1 MFKSV
6 SNKVA
11 FPQMEE
17 AILKFWE
24 KNATF
29 EKSLKRNEG
38 KERYKFYDG
47 PPFATGLP
55 HYGHLLAGTI
65 KDIVPRYQT
74 MRGKYVER
82 RFGWDTHGLP
92 IEALAQ
98 DDLGVAGAPE
108 IKALGIDKF
117 NEHCRSKVLKYVNEW
132 RKTVTRMGRWVDFD
146 HDYKTMN
153 PEFMETIW
161 WVFKQLWNQG
171 RVYRSHRIMP
181 YSWKLSTPLSNFEAG
196 SNYKDVQDPTVTVR
210 VKVVGAPVNS
220 PLASLVSRDS
230 HDDKGQGGQEGRE
243 GHETG
248 KPTVYLLIWTTTPWT
263 LPENLM
269 ICAGASIDY
278 VAVRDVTDDKRPIY
292 VMAKARLP
300 HIFKKEEQYEL
311 VAEFKGT
318 ELKGT
323 EYEPIFPYFAD
334 KKAEGAFRV
343 LNDDYVTTDDGV
355 GLVHIAPAYGED
367 DFRVCQEAGMKA
379 IVDPLDQACAFTDQV
394 PEYKG
399 RFCKDCDKDIIK
411 RLKAEGKLVHQ
422 ATIVHSYPFCDRT
435 DTPLIYRAIDAWYV
449 KVEDLHERLAKNN
462 AKVHWTPA
470 YVGEKRFGNWLEEA
484 RDWNISRNRFW
495 GSCIPVW
502 INDDDPGDMICVGS
516 IKELEELSGE
526 TVTDLHKHFVD
537 KIVIKKDGKTYHRTP
552 EVLDCW
558 FESGSMPYAQNH
570 YMGEGYVTTDGGS
583 GAPAPRPN
591 DVVDSFFP
599 ADFIA
604 EGLDQTRG
612 WFYTLMVLGT
622 CLFDQSPY
630 KNVIVNGLVL
640 AEDGKKMSKR
650 LKNYPDPTKMLDT
663 YGADAIRLYMIY
675 SPVVKAESLK
685 FSEKGVQQLMR
696 DLLIPWWN
704 AYSFFVTYA
713 NVDGFHDAKVVY
725 PESENVL
732 DKWIVSSMETLIR
745 DVTAAMDDYDLQKS
759 VRPFVKFVEDLTN
772 WYIRRSRRRFWK
784 STNDGDKLCAYRTLR
799 YVLVQLA
806 KVAAPFTPFIAE
818 EIYTNLKGAGDP
830 ESVHLC
836 DFPTANDAARQ
847 PALEEAMAEVQA
859 VVELG
864 RRLRADNDLKVR
876 QPLSQIRVA
885 GASSVSRMASG
896 SSIDELNSLIVDEL
910 NVKSVVSIA
919 DETELCDVS
928 FKANFKTLGKKC
940 GPKMKAVAA
949 AIARLSVS
957 SAPTPE
963 NAVQIEG
970 VEIAAEDVLV
980 TRAPKA
986 GLVVASEGAIV
997 VGLETA
1003 LTPELIAE
1011 GLAREFVSHVQAMR
1025 KEADFEVT
1033 QRIALAVA
1041 CDAELRAALEGHLDY
1056 VKNETLATAV
1066 TLADGAGDIDLNG
1079 HKTSISV
1086 EKACN

>member
-6 SNKVA
+6 SNKIA
-11 FPQMEE
+11 FPKMEE
-17 AILKFWE
+17 EILSYWE
-24 KNATF
+24 KDGTF
-29 EKSLKRNEG
+29 KKSLAKNEG
-38 KERYKFYDG
+38 KSQYRFYDG

-55 HYGHLLAGTI
+55 HYGHLLAGII

-98 DDLGVAGAPE
+98 EALGVAGAPE
-108 IKALGIDKF
+108 IKALGVDKF
-117 NEHCRSKVLKYVNEW
+117 NEQCRSMVLKYVNEW
-132 RKTVTRMGRWVDFD
+132 EKTVTRMGRWVDFKN
-146 HDYKTMN
+146 DYKTMN

-171 RVYRSHRIMP
+171 RVYKSHRIMP

-196 SNYKDVQDPTVTVR
+196 NNYKDVQDPTVTVR
-210 VKVVGAPVNS
+210 TRA
-220 PLASLVSRDS
+220 LAATSETMKSLLSAE
-230 HDDKGQGGQEGRE
+230 K
-243 GHETG
+243 
-248 KPTVYLLIWTTTPWT
+248 TVYLLVWTTTPWT

-278 VAVRDVTDDKRPIY
+278 VAVRDLTDDAKSVYI
-292 VMAKARLP
+292 MAKARLE
-300 HIFKKEEQYEL
+300 HIFKKEADREI
-311 VAEFKGT
+311 VAEFKGS

-343 LNDDYVTTDDGV
+343 TNDDYVTTDDGV

-367 DFRVCQEAGMKA
+367 DFRVCKEAGMTA
-379 IVDPLDQACAFTDQV
+379 FVDPLDDACAFTDAI
-394 PEYKG
+394 PELKG
-399 RFCKDCDKDIIK
+399 RFCKDCDKDLIK
-411 RLKAEGKLVHQ
+411 WLKAEGKLVHQ

-449 KVEDLHERLAKNN
+449 RVEDLHERLAKNN
-462 AKVHWTPA
+462 APVHWTPD

-502 INDDDPGDMICVGS
+502 INDDDPEDMICVGS

-526 TVTDLHKHFVD
+526 KVTDLHKHFVD
-537 KIVIKKDGKTYHRTP
+537 KIVIRKDGKTYHRTP

-558 FESGSMPYAQNH
+558 FESGSMPYAQQH
-570 YMGEGYVTTDGGS
+570 YMGEEGKID
-583 GAPAPRPN
+583 
-591 DVVDSFFP
+591 DFFP

-622 CLFDQSPY
+622 CLFDKSPY
-630 KNVIVNGLVL
+630 KNVIVNGLIL

-650 LKNYPDPTKMLDT
+650 LKNYPDPNLMLNT

-685 FSEKGVQQLMR
+685 FSENGVKQLMR

-713 NVDGFHDAKVVY
+713 NVDGFHDDEVAF

-732 DKWIVSSMETLIR
+732 DRWIVSSMETLIAE
-745 DVTAAMDDYDLQKS
+745 VTDAMDNYDLQKS

-784 STNDGDKLCAYRTLR
+784 STNDGDKLSAYRTLR
-799 YVLVQLA
+799 YVLVQLS

-818 EIYTNLKGAGDP
+818 EIYRNLKGKSDP
-830 ESVHLC
+830 DSVHLC
-836 DFPTANDAARQ
+836 DFPTANAAARDLD
-847 PALEEAMAEVQA
+847 LERRMADVQA
-859 VVELG
+859 AVELG

-876 QPLSQIRVA
+876 QPLSALKLAGGDVA
-885 GASSVSRMASG
+885 GL
-896 SSIDELNSLIVDEL
+896 ESLIEDEL
-910 NVKSVVSIA
+910 NVKKVEFVS
-919 DETELCDVS
+919 DETELCNVS
-928 FKANFKTLGKKC
+928 YKANFKTLGKKC

-949 AIARLSVS
+949 AIADMRDEGRGMREEGW
-957 SAPTPE
+957 TKE
-963 NAVQIEG
+963 IEG
-970 VEIAAEDVLV
+970 VAITADDVLV
-980 TRAPKA
+980 TRSPKE
-986 GLVVASEGAIV
+986 GLVVASEGAVV

-1003 LTPELIAE
+1003 LTPELVAE
-1011 GLAREFVSHVQAMR
+1011 GLAREFVSHVQSMR

-1033 QRIALAVA
+1033 QRIALTVETDDEMRSALETHAQYVKGETLALSLEFAA
-1041 CDAELRAALEGHLDY
+1041 CDAAEVSLNSHA
-1056 VKNETLATAV
+1056 VKIK
-1066 TLADGAGDIDLNG
+1066 ID
-1079 HKTSISV
+1079 KM
-1086 EKACN
+1086 

>member
-1 MFKSV
+1 MFKPV

-11 FPQMEE
+11 FPKMEE
-17 AILKFWE
+17 EVLAFWQ
-24 KNATF
+24 KDATF
-29 EKSLKRNEG
+29 EKSLKKNEG
-38 KERYKFYDG
+38 KDRYKFYDG

-98 DDLGVAGAPE
+98 DALGIAGAPE
-108 IKALGIDKF
+108 IKKLGVDKF
-117 NEHCRSKVLKYVNEW
+117 NEQCRSMVLKYVEQW

-153 PEFMETIW
+153 PDFMETIW

-171 RVYRSHRIMP
+171 RVYKSHRIMP

-210 VKVVGAPVNS
+210 VKALS
-220 PLASLVSRDS
+220 
-230 HDDKGQGGQEGRE
+230 
-243 GHETG
+243 TG
-248 KPTVYLLIWTTTPWT
+248 SFTFPAESQVYLLIWTTTPWT

-269 ICAGASIDY
+269 ICAGADIDY
-278 VAVRDVTDDKRPIY
+278 VAVKDVTDAAKPIY

-300 HIFKKEEQYEL
+300 VYFKKPEQYEV
-311 VAEFKGT
+311 VAEMKGAA
-318 ELKGT
+318 LKGW
-323 EYEPIFPYFAD
+323 EYEPIFPYYAA
-334 KKAEGAFRV
+334 KKAEGAFHV
-343 LNDDYVTTDDGV
+343 LNDNYVTTDDGT

-367 DFRVCQEAGMKA
+367 DFRVCKEAGMNA
-379 IVDPLDQACAFTDQV
+379 IVDPLDASAAFGPEV
-394 PEYKG
+394 PEYQG

-411 RLKAEGKLVHQ
+411 RLKTEGKLVHQ
-422 ATIVHSYPFCDRT
+422 STIVHSYPYCDRT

-449 KVEDLHERLAKNN
+449 KVEDLHDQLAANN
-462 AKVHWTPA
+462 ATVHWTPE
-470 YVGEKRFGNWLEEA
+470 YVGDKRFGNWLKEA

-502 INDDDPGDMICVGS
+502 INDADPSDMICVGS
-516 IKELEELSGE
+516 IAELEALSGE
-526 TVTDLHKHFVD
+526 KVTDLHKHFVD

-558 FESGSMPYAQNH
+558 FESGSMPYAQQH
-570 YMGEGYVTTDGGS
+570 YMGGADGKPD
-583 GAPAPRPN
+583 AEAFKN
-591 DVVDSFFP
+591 FFP

-612 WFYTLMVLGT
+612 WFYTLMLLGT
-622 CLFDQSPY
+622 MLFGKSPY
-630 KNVIVNGLVL
+630 KNVVVNGLVL

-650 LKNYPDPTKMLDT
+650 LKNYPDPNLMLDT

-675 SPVVKAESLK
+675 SPVVRAENLK
-685 FSEKGVQQLMR
+685 FSENGVKQIMR

-713 NVDGFHDAKVVY
+713 NVDGFADKEVVY

-732 DKWIVSSMETLIR
+732 DRWIVSSMETLIT
-745 DVTAAMDDYDLQKS
+745 DVTEAMDAYDLQKA
-759 VRPFVKFVEDLTN
+759 VRPFVKFIEDLTN

-784 STNDGDKLCAYRTLR
+784 STNDTDKLSAYRTLR
-799 YVLVQLA
+799 YVLVQLS

-818 EIYTNLKGAGDP
+818 EIYRNLRGENDP

-836 DFPTANDAARQ
+836 DFPTANAAARDL
-847 PALEEAMAEVQA
+847 PLEKRMADVQT

-876 QPLSQIRVA
+876 QPLAALKLA
-885 GASSVSRMASG
+885 GGDVKGLEA
-896 SSIDELNSLIVDEL
+896 LIEDEL
-910 NVKSVVSIA
+910 NVKSVEFIA
-919 DETELCDVS
+919 DETALCEVTY
-928 FKANFKTLGKKC
+928 KANFKTLGKKC

-949 AIARLSVS
+949 GIAALKSFS
-957 SAPTPE
+957 GA
-963 NAVQIEG
+963 AVIEG
-970 VEIAAEDVLV
+970 VELTAEDVIV
-980 TRAPKA
+980 TRKPKD
-986 GLVVASEGAIV
+986 GLVVASMGAVV

-1003 LTPELIAE
+1003 LTPELISE

-1025 KEADFEVT
+1025 KTANFEVT
-1033 QRIALAVA
+1033 QRIALAVETDEA
-1041 CDAELRAALEGHLDY
+1041 LTAALTTFTDY
-1056 VKNETLATAV
+1056 VKTETLAVELEFRPV
-1066 TLADGAGDIDLNG
+1066 TVEALELNG
-1079 HKTSISV
+1079 HPAKIEVHPVATP
-1086 EKACN
+1086 A

>member
-1 MFKSV
+1 MFKPV

-17 AILKFWE
+17 NILKVWE
-24 KNATF
+24 ANSTF

-117 NEHCRSKVLKYVNEW
+117 NEHCRSKVLRYVSEW

-171 RVYRSHRIMP
+171 RVYKSHRIMP

-210 VKVVGAPVNS
+210 TPVVAFGADRISDLKSQISDV
-220 PLASLVSRDS
+220 
-230 HDDKGQGGQEGRE
+230 GGQISKLQALKDAG
-243 GHETG
+243 T
-248 KPTVYLLIWTTTPWT
+248 TIYLLIWTTTPWT

-269 ICAGASIDY
+269 MCAGAKIDY
-278 VAVRDVTDDKRPIY
+278 VAVRDVTDDKKPIY
-292 VMAKARLP
+292 IMAKARLP

-355 GLVHIAPAYGED
+355 GIVHIAPAYGED
-367 DFRVCQEAGMKA
+367 DFRVCKEAGMNA

-502 INDDDPGDMICVGS
+502 INDADPDDMICVGS

-526 TVTDLHKHFVD
+526 KVTDLHKHFVD
-537 KIVIKKDGKTYHRTP
+537 KIVIQKDGKTYHRTP

-558 FESGSMPYAQNH
+558 FESGSMPYAQAH
-570 YMGEGYVTTDGGS
+570 YMGQVEVEGGEKTIDKI
-583 GAPAPRPN
+583 
-591 DVVDSFFP
+591 FP

-713 NVDGFHDAKVVY
+713 NVDGFNDAEVVY
-725 PESENVL
+725 PESDNVL
-732 DKWIVSSMETLIR
+732 DKWIVSSMETLIN
-745 DVTAAMDDYDLQKS
+745 DVTAAMDEYDLQRS

-784 STNDGDKLCAYRTLR
+784 STNDGDKLNAYRTLR
-799 YVLVQLA
+799 YVLVQLS

-818 EIYTNLKGAGDP
+818 EIYTNLKGASDP

-836 DFPTANDAARQ
+836 DFPTANAAARDLD
-847 PALEEAMAEVQA
+847 LEKRMADVQA
-859 VVELG
+859 AVELG

-876 QPLSQIRVA
+876 QPLACLKLA
-885 GASSVSRMASG
+885 GGDVKG
-896 SSIDELNSLIVDEL
+896 LEELIEDEL
-910 NVKSVVSIA
+910 NVKKVEFIA
-919 DETELCDVS
+919 DETELCDVT

-949 AIARLSVS
+949 AIAGAKKV
-957 SAPTPE
+957 PFE
-963 NAVQIEG
+963 CEG
-970 VEIAAEDVLV
+970 FTITEEDVIV
-980 TRAPKA
+980 TRTPKDD
-986 GLVVASEGAIV
+986 LVVASQGAIV

-1011 GLAREFVSHVQAMR
+1011 GNAREFVSHVQSMR
-1025 KEADFEVT
+1025 KEADFEVV
-1033 QRIALAVA
+1033 QRIAVTVS
-1041 CDAELRAALEGHLDY
+1041 CDAEMKAALEAHLDY
-1056 VKNETLATAV
+1056 VRNEILAVSV
-1066 TLADGAGDIDLNG
+1066 TITEGEGEVSLNG
-1079 HKTSISV
+1079 HKTGIV
-1086 EKACN
+1086 IAKA

>member
-1 MFKSV
+1 MFKPV

-11 FPQMEE
+11 FPAMEE
-17 AILKFWE
+17 GILAFWKE
-24 KNATF
+24 DSTF
-29 EKSLKRNEG
+29 EKSLKKNEG

-98 DDLGVAGAPE
+98 DALGVAGAPE
-108 IKALGIDKF
+108 IKKLGIDKF
-117 NEHCRSKVLKYVNEW
+117 NEQCRSMVLKYVSEW

-146 HDYKTMN
+146 HDYKTMQ

-171 RVYRSHRIMP
+171 RVYKSHRIMP

-210 VKVVGAPVNS
+210 TPVVSFPEGS
-220 PLASLVSRDS
+220 RLASLVSGPQSER
-230 HDDKGQGGQEGRE
+230 
-243 GHETG
+243 
-248 KPTVYLLIWTTTPWT
+248 PVVYLLVWTTTPWT
-263 LPENLM
+263 LPENLAM
-269 ICAGASIDY
+269 CAGANIDY
-278 VAVRDVTDDKRPIY
+278 VAVRDVTDEAKPVYI
-292 VMAKARLP
+292 MAKLRLP
-300 HIFKKEEQYEL
+300 AIFKKPEQYEII
-311 VAEFKGT
+311 AEFKGT

-323 EYEPIFPYFAD
+323 SYEPIFPYFAD
-334 KKAEGAFRV
+334 KAAEGAFKV

-355 GLVHIAPAYGED
+355 GIVHIAPAYGED
-367 DFRVCQEAGMKA
+367 DFRVCKEAGMTA
-379 IVDPLDQACAFTDQV
+379 FVDPLDDACAFTDAI

-399 RFCKDCDKDIIK
+399 RFCKECDKDIIK
-411 RLKAEGKLVHQ
+411 QLKGMGKLVHQ
-422 ATIVHSYPFCDRT
+422 ATIVHSYPYCDRT

-462 AKVHWTPA
+462 AGVHWTPD

-502 INDDDPGDMICVGS
+502 INDADPDDMICVGS

-526 TVTDLHKHFVD
+526 KVTDLHKHFVD

-558 FESGSMPYAQNH
+558 FESGSMPYAQQH
-570 YMGEGYVTTDGGS
+570 YMGEGDFKDY
-583 GAPAPRPN
+583 
-591 DVVDSFFP
+591 FP

-650 LKNYPDPTKMLDT
+650 LKNYPDPNLMLDT

-685 FSEKGVQQLMR
+685 FSENGVKQLMR

-713 NVDGFHDAKVVY
+713 NVDGFNDAEVVY
-725 PESENVL
+725 PESANVL
-732 DKWIVSSMETLIR
+732 DKWIVSSMETLIN
-745 DVTAAMDDYDLQKS
+745 DVTAAMDEYDLQSS

-784 STNDGDKLCAYRTLR
+784 STNDGDKLSAYRTLR

-818 EIYTNLKGAGDP
+818 EIYRNLKGASDP
-830 ESVHLC
+830 ASVHLC
-836 DFPTANDAARQ
+836 DFPTANAAARDL
-847 PALEEAMAEVQA
+847 ALEKRMADVQA
-859 VVELG
+859 AVELG

-876 QPLSQIRVA
+876 QPLAVLKLA
-885 GASSVSRMASG
+885 GGDVKG
-896 SSIDELNSLIVDEL
+896 LEELIEDEL
-910 NVKSVVSIA
+910 NVKNVAFIA
-919 DETELCDVS
+919 DETELCEVT

-940 GPKMKAVAA
+940 GAKMKAVAA
-949 AIARLSVS
+949 GIAALKSFS
-957 SAPTPE
+957 GSTT
-963 NAVQIEG
+963 IEG
-970 VEIAAEDVLV
+970 IELTADDVLV
-980 TRAPKA
+980 TRKPKE
-986 GLVVASEGAIV
+986 GLVVASQGAIV

-1003 LTPELIAE
+1003 LTPELISE
-1011 GLAREFVSHVQAMR
+1011 GLAREFVSNVQSMR

-1033 QRIALAVA
+1033 QRIALTVEA
-1041 CDAELRAALEGHLDY
+1041 DDEMKAALTTHADY
-1056 VKNETLATAV
+1056 VKAETLAVELTFA
-1066 TLADGAGDIDLNG
+1066 AAAAEAIDLNG
-1079 HKTSISV
+1079 HATKIAV
-1086 EKACN
+1086 AKA

>member
-1 MFKSV
+1 MFKPV

-17 AILKFWE
+17 NILKVWE
-24 KNATF
+24 ANSTF

-117 NEHCRSKVLKYVNEW
+117 NEHCRSKVLRYVSEW

-171 RVYRSHRIMP
+171 RVYKSHRIMP

-210 VKVVGAPVNS
+210 TPVVAFGADRISDRKSQISDV
-220 PLASLVSRDS
+220 
-230 HDDKGQGGQEGRE
+230 GGQISKLQALKDAG
-243 GHETG
+243 T
-248 KPTVYLLIWTTTPWT
+248 TIYLLIWTTTPWT

-269 ICAGASIDY
+269 MCAGAKIDY
-278 VAVRDVTDDKRPIY
+278 VAVRDVTDDKKPIY
-292 VMAKARLP
+292 IMAKARLP

-355 GLVHIAPAYGED
+355 GIVHIAPAYGED
-367 DFRVCQEAGMKA
+367 DFRVCQEAGMHA

-462 AKVHWTPA
+462 AKVHWMPA

-502 INDDDPGDMICVGS
+502 INDADPDDMICVGS

-526 TVTDLHKHFVD
+526 KVTDLHKHFVD
-537 KIVIKKDGKTYHRTP
+537 KIVIQKDGKTYHRTP
-552 EVLDCW
+552 EVLDCG
-558 FESGSMPYAQNH
+558 FESGSMPYAQQH
-570 YMGEGYVTTDGGS
+570 YMGEGDFKDY
-583 GAPAPRPN
+583 
-591 DVVDSFFP
+591 FP

-713 NVDGFHDAKVVY
+713 NVDGFNDAEVVY
-725 PESENVL
+725 PESDNVL
-732 DKWIVSSMETLIR
+732 DKWIVSSMETLIN
-745 DVTAAMDDYDLQKS
+745 DVTAAMDEYDLQRS

-784 STNDGDKLCAYRTLR
+784 STNDGDKLNAYRTLR
-799 YVLVQLA
+799 YVLVQLS

-818 EIYTNLKGAGDP
+818 EIYTNLKGASDP

-836 DFPTANDAARQ
+836 DFPTANAAARDLD
-847 PALEEAMAEVQA
+847 LEKRMADVQA
-859 VVELG
+859 AVELG

-876 QPLSQIRVA
+876 QPLACLKLA
-885 GASSVSRMASG
+885 GGDVKG
-896 SSIDELNSLIVDEL
+896 LEELIEDEL
-910 NVKSVVSIA
+910 NVKKVEFIA
-919 DETELCDVS
+919 DETELCDVT

-949 AIARLSVS
+949 AIAGAKKV
-957 SAPTPE
+957 PFE
-963 NAVQIEG
+963 CEG
-970 VEIAAEDVLV
+970 FTITEEDVIV
-980 TRAPKA
+980 TRTPKDD
-986 GLVVASEGAIV
+986 LVVASQGAIV

-1011 GLAREFVSHVQAMR
+1011 GNVREFVSHVQSMR
-1025 KEADFEVT
+1025 KEADFEVV
-1033 QRIALAVA
+1033 QRIAVTVS
-1041 CDAELRAALEGHLDY
+1041 CDAEMKAALEAHLDY
-1056 VKNETLATAV
+1056 VRNEILAVSV
-1066 TLADGAGDIDLNG
+1066 TITEGEGDVGLNG
-1079 HKTSISV
+1079 HKTGIV
-1086 EKACN
+1086 IAKA

>member
-1 MFKSV
+1 MFKAV

-11 FPQMEE
+11 FPAMEE
-17 AILKFWE
+17 EILAFWE
-24 KNATF
+24 KDGTF
-29 EKSLKRNEG
+29 AKSLKKNEG
-38 KERYKFYDG
+38 AERYTFYDG

-98 DDLGVAGAPE
+98 EALGVAGAPE
-108 IKALGIDKF
+108 IKRLGVDKF
-117 NEHCRSKVLKYVNEW
+117 NEQCRSMVLKYVGEW
-132 RKTVTRMGRWVDFD
+132 RRTVTRMGRWVDFD
-146 HDYKTMN
+146 NDYKTMDFG
-153 PEFMETIW
+153 FMESVW
-161 WVFKQLWNQG
+161 WVFKQLWEQG
-171 RVYRSHRIMP
+171 RVYKSHRIMP

-210 VKVVGAPVNS
+210 VKAIDGAARLS
-220 PLASLVSRDS
+220 SLVS
-230 HDDKGQGGQEGRE
+230 GQEGRE
-243 GHETG
+243 TLDERLGE
-248 KPTVYLLIWTTTPWT
+248 VYLLIWTTTPWT
-263 LPENLM
+263 LPENLA
-269 ICAGASIDY
+269 ICAGADIDY
-278 VAVRDVTDDKRPIY
+278 VAVRDLTDDARPIY
-292 VMAKARLP
+292 VMAKARLAT
-300 HIFKKEEQYEL
+300 IFKKPEQCEV
-311 VAEFKGT
+311 VAEFKGAA
-318 ELKGT
+318 LKGWR
-323 EYEPIFPYFAD
+323 YEPIFPYFAD
-334 KKAEGAFRV
+334 KAAEGAFV
-343 LNDDYVTTDDGV
+343 VVNDDYVTTDDGT

-367 DFRVCQEAGMKA
+367 DFRVCKENGISAFA
-379 IVDPLDQACAFTDQV
+379 DPLDASCSFTDEI
-394 PEYKG
+394 PEYAG

-411 RLKAEGKLVHQ
+411 RLKAEGRLVHQ

-449 KVEDLHERLAKNN
+449 RVEDLHERLAKNN
-462 AKVHWTPA
+462 AGVHWTPD

-502 INDDDPGDMICVGS
+502 INDDDPSDMICVGS
-516 IKELEELSGE
+516 AKELEELSGE
-526 TVTDLHKHFVD
+526 KVTDLHKHFID
-537 KIVIKKDGKTYHRTP
+537 KIVIRRDGKTYHRTP

-558 FESGSMPYAQNH
+558 FESGSMPYAQQH
-570 YMGEGYVTTDGGS
+570 YMGETAEGGSLGRGS
-583 GAPAPRPN
+583 GAPEPPS
-591 DVVDSFFP
+591 VVDKFFP

-622 CLFDQSPY
+622 CLFDKSPY
-630 KNVIVNGLVL
+630 RNVVVNGLVL

-650 LKNYPDPTKMLDT
+650 LKNYPDPSKMLDT

-675 SPVVKAESLK
+675 SPVVRAENLR
-685 FSEKGVQQLMR
+685 FSENGVKQIMR

-713 NVDGFHDAKVVY
+713 NVDHFGDNPGDA
-725 PESENVL
+725 PALMSELRSDNVL
-732 DKWIVSSMETLIR
+732 DRWIVSSMETLIA
-745 DVTAAMDDYDLQKS
+745 DVTAAMDAYDLQRS

-799 YVLVQLA
+799 YVLVQLS

-818 EIYTNLKGAGDP
+818 EIYRNLKGEGDP

-836 DFPTANDAARQ
+836 DFPTANAAARDL
-847 PALEEAMAEVQA
+847 ALEARMASVQT

-876 QPLSQIRVA
+876 QPLAAIKIS
-885 GASSVSRMASG
+885 GADVKG
-896 SSIDELNSLIVDEL
+896 LEDLITDEL
-910 NVKSVVSIA
+910 NVKAVEYVA
-919 DETELCDVS
+919 DETELCEVNC
-928 FKANFKTLGKKC
+928 KANFKTLGPKC
-940 GPKMKAVAA
+940 GAKMKAVAA
-949 AIARLSVS
+949 AIAKGGFSFHGRGSG
-957 SAPTPE
+957 TPE
-963 NAVQIEG
+963 SPSVVLEG
-970 VEIAAEDVLV
+970 VEITPEDVLV
-980 TRAPKA
+980 TRKPKA
-986 GLVVASEGAIV
+986 GLVVASEGATV

-1003 LTPELIAE
+1003 LTPELVAE

-1025 KEADFEVT
+1025 KAADYEVT
-1033 QRIALAVA
+1033 QRIALSVEA
-1041 CDAELRAALEGHLDY
+1041 DAELFAALKAHEAY
-1056 VKNETLATAV
+1056 VMGETLALSMDFAPV
-1066 TLADGAGDIDLNG
+1066 DAEEVSLNG
-1079 HKTSISV
+1079 HPTRIRTTPVQSQG
-1086 EKACN
+1086 

>member
-1 MFKSV
+1 MFKAV

-11 FPQMEE
+11 FPRTEE
-17 AILKFWE
+17 EILKFWE
-24 KNATF
+24 EDGTF
-29 EKSLKRNEG
+29 AKSLRRNEG
-38 KERYKFYDG
+38 KTRYTFYDG

-98 DDLGVAGAPE
+98 EALGVAGAPE
-108 IKALGIDKF
+108 IKALGVEKF
-117 NEHCRSKVLKYVNEW
+117 NEQCRSMVLKYVSEW

-146 HDYKTMN
+146 NDYKTMDFG
-153 PEFMETIW
+153 FMESVW
-161 WVFKQLWNQG
+161 WVFKQLWDQG

-196 SNYKDVQDPTVTVR
+196 SNYKDVQDPTVTCRVR
-210 VKVVGAPVNS
+210 VTSVKSEELKVKSAGS
-220 PLASLVSRDS
+220 D
-230 HDDKGQGGQEGRE
+230 
-243 GHETG
+243 
-248 KPTVYLLIWTTTPWT
+248 VYLLIWTTTPWT
-263 LPENLM
+263 LPENLA
-269 ICAGASIDY
+269 ICAGAAIDY
-278 VAVRDVTDDKRPIY
+278 VAVRDLTDDARPIY
-292 VMAKARLP
+292 VMAKARLET
-300 HIFKKEEQYEL
+300 IFKKPEQYEV
-311 VAEFKGT
+311 VAEFKGDA
-318 ELKGT
+318 LKGT
-323 EYEPIFPYFAD
+323 RYEPIFPYFAD
-334 KKAEGAFRV
+334 KAAEGAFVV
-343 LNDDYVTTDDGV
+343 LNDDYVTTDDGT

-367 DFRVCQEAGMKA
+367 DFRVCREAGMNA
-379 IVDPLDQACAFTDQV
+379 FADPLDDACAFTDAV

-411 RLKAEGKLVHQ
+411 ALKASGKLVHQ

-449 KVEDLHERLAKNN
+449 RVEDLHERLAKNN
-462 AKVHWTPA
+462 SSVHWTPG

-502 INDDDPGDMICVGS
+502 INDDDPSDMICVGS
-516 IKELEELSGE
+516 AKELEELSGE
-526 TVTDLHKHFVD
+526 KVTDLHKHFID
-537 KIVIKKDGKTYHRTP
+537 KIAIKKDGKTYHRTP

-558 FESGSMPYAQNH
+558 FESGSMPYAQQH
-570 YMGEGYVTTDGGS
+570 YMGEG
-583 GAPAPRPN
+583 GA
-591 DVVDSFFP
+591 DKFFP

-622 CLFDQSPY
+622 CLFDKSPY
-630 KNVIVNGLVL
+630 RNVIVNGLVL

-650 LKNYPDPTKMLDT
+650 LKNYPDPSKMLDT

-675 SPVVKAESLK
+675 SPVVRAENLK
-685 FSEKGVQQLMR
+685 FSENGVKQLMR
-696 DLLIPWWN
+696 DILIPWWN

-713 NVDGFHDAKVVY
+713 NVDGFADREVVY

-732 DKWIVSSMETLIR
+732 DRWIVSSMETLIA
-745 DVTAAMDDYDLQKS
+745 DVTAAMDAYDLQRS
-759 VRPFVKFVEDLTN
+759 VRPFVKFIEDLTN

-784 STNDGDKLCAYRTLR
+784 SQNDGDKLCAYRTLR
-799 YVLVQLA
+799 YVLVQLS

-818 EIYTNLKGAGDP
+818 EIYRNLRGESDP

-836 DFPTANDAARQ
+836 DFPAANAAARDI
-847 PALEEAMAEVQA
+847 ALEKRMAAVQT

-864 RRLRADNDLKVR
+864 RRIRADKDLKVR
-876 QPLSQIRVA
+876 QPLAAIRIA
-885 GASSVSRMASG
+885 GADVSG
-896 SSIDELNSLIVDEL
+896 LEDLVEDEL
-910 NVKSVVSIA
+910 NVKKVEFVA

-928 FKANFKTLGKKC
+928 CKANFKTLGPKC

-949 AIARLSVS
+949 AIAKGGFGSTV
-957 SAPTPE
+957 
-963 NAVQIEG
+963 EG
-970 VEIAAEDVLV
+970 FEIGPEDVIV
-980 TRAPKA
+980 TRTPKA
-986 GLVVASEGAIV
+986 GLAVAAEGQTV

-1003 LTPELIAE
+1003 LTPELVAE
-1011 GLAREFVSHVQAMR
+1011 GDAREFVSHVQNMR
-1025 KEADFEVT
+1025 KAADFEVT
-1033 QRIALAVA
+1033 QRIEIAVAADAALA
-1041 CDAELRAALEGHLDY
+1041 AALAAHMDY
-1056 VKNETLATAV
+1056 VKNETLALAV
-1066 TLADGAGDIDLNG
+1066 SVSDGSGDIDING
-1079 HKTSISV
+1079 HAAAISV
-1086 EKACN
+1086 KAV

>member
-1 MFKSV
+1 MFKPV

-11 FPQMEE
+11 FPKMEE
-17 AILKFWE
+17 EILKVWAA
-24 KNATF
+24 NATF
-29 EKSLKRNEG
+29 EKSLKKNEG
-38 KERYKFYDG
+38 KARYKFYDG

-98 DDLGVAGAPE
+98 DALGVAGAPE
-108 IKALGIDKF
+108 IKALGVDVF
-117 NEHCRSKVLKYVNEW
+117 NEKCRSMVLKYVSEW

-146 HDYKTMN
+146 HDYKTMQ

-161 WVFKQLWNQG
+161 WVFKQLWQQS
-171 RVYRSHRIMP
+171 RVYKSHRIMP

-210 VKVVGAPVNS
+210 VKVASFPEGS
-220 PLASLVSRDS
+220 RLASLGADA
-230 HDDKGQGGQEGRE
+230 
-243 GHETG
+243 
-248 KPTVYLLIWTTTPWT
+248 YLLIWTTTPWT

-269 ICAGASIDY
+269 ICAGADIDY
-278 VAVRDVTDDKRPIY
+278 VAVRDLTDDARPVY

-300 HIFKKEEQYEL
+300 VYFKKPEQYEV
-311 VAEFKGT
+311 VAAFTGDA
-318 ELKGT
+318 LKGT
-323 EYEPIFPYFAD
+323 RYEPIFPYYAG
-334 KKAEGAFRV
+334 KAAEGAFRV
-343 LNDDYVTTDDGV
+343 LNDGYVTTDDGT

-379 IVDPLDQACAFTDQV
+379 IVDPLDAACAFTDEI

-422 ATIVHSYPFCDRT
+422 STIVHSYPFCDRT

-449 KVEDLHERLAKNN
+449 RVEDLHERLAKNN
-462 AKVHWTPA
+462 ATVHWTPA
-470 YVGEKRFGNWLEEA
+470 YVGEKRFGNWLGEA

-516 IKELEELSGE
+516 IAELEALSGE
-526 TVTDLHKHFVD
+526 KVTDLHKHFVD
-537 KIVIKKDGKTYHRTP
+537 KVVIKKDGKTYHRTP

-558 FESGSMPYAQNH
+558 FESGSMPYAQQH
-570 YMGEGYVTTDGGS
+570 YMGED
-583 GAPAPRPN
+583 A
-591 DVVDSFFP
+591 DVAKFFP

-622 CLFDQSPY
+622 CLFDRSPY
-630 KNVIVNGLVL
+630 RNVVVNGLVL

-650 LKNYPDPTKMLDT
+650 LKNYPDPNLMLDT
-663 YGADAIRLYMIY
+663 YGADAIRLYMID

-685 FSEKGVQQLMR
+685 FSENGVKQILR

-713 NVDGFHDAKVVY
+713 NVDGFHDKEVAY
-725 PESENVL
+725 PESANVL
-732 DKWIVSSMETLIR
+732 DRWIVSSMETLIA
-745 DVTAAMDDYDLQKS
+745 DVTAAMDVYDLQKS
-759 VRPFVKFVEDLTN
+759 VRPFVKFIEDLTN

-784 STNDGDKLCAYRTLR
+784 STDDGDKLCAYRTLR

-818 EIYTNLKGAGDP
+818 EIYTNLKGESDP

-836 DFPTANDAARQ
+836 DFPTANAAARDL
-847 PALEEAMAEVQA
+847 ALEKAMADVMA

-864 RRLRADNDLKVR
+864 RRLRADNNLKVR
-876 QPLSQIRVA
+876 QPLAAIRVA
-885 GASSVSRMASG
+885 GVTG
-896 SSIDELNSLIVDEL
+896 VDEELSALVLDEL
-910 NVKSVVSIA
+910 NVKKVEFIA
-919 DETELCDVS
+919 DETALCDVS

-949 AIARLSVS
+949 AIAALGTDGS
-957 SAPTPE
+957 SGAPEPQSM
-963 NAVQIEG
+963 NGAAAASWPKVIEG
-970 VEIAAEDVLV
+970 VEVALDDVLV
-980 TRAPKA
+980 TRKPKA
-986 GLVVASEGAIV
+986 GLVVASEGAVV

-1033 QRIALAVA
+1033 QRIRVTVA
-1041 CDAELRAALEGHLDY
+1041 CDAEMKAALAAHRAY
-1056 VKNETLATAV
+1056 VAGEILARDVAV
-1066 TLADGAGDIDLNG
+1066 ADGEGAVDLNG
-1079 HKTSISV
+1079 HMTAITV
-1086 EKACN
+1086 EKA

>member
-1 MFKSV
+1 MFKPV

-11 FPQMEE
+11 FPKMEE
-17 AILKFWE
+17 EVLSFWG
-24 KNATF
+24 NDGTF
-29 EKSLKRNEG
+29 EKSLKKNEG
-38 KERYKFYDG
+38 KERYTFYDG

-55 HYGHLLAGTI
+55 HYGHLLAGII

-98 DDLGVAGAPE
+98 DALGVAGAPE
-108 IKALGIDKF
+108 IKALGVDKF
-117 NEHCRSKVLKYVNEW
+117 NEQCRSMVLKYVNEW
-132 RKTVTRMGRWVDFD
+132 EKTVTRMGRWVDFRN
-146 HDYKTMN
+146 DYKTMN

-171 RVYRSHRIMP
+171 RVYKSHRIMP

-196 SNYKDVQDPTVTVR
+196 NNYKDVQDPTVTVR
-210 VKVVGAPVNS
+210 TKALS
-220 PLASLVSRDS
+220 AESEAIKDLLA
-230 HDDKGQGGQEGRE
+230 KE
-243 GHETG
+243 
-248 KPTVYLLIWTTTPWT
+248 PTVYLLVWTTTPWT

-278 VAVRDVTDDKRPIY
+278 VAVRDVTDDAKPVY

-300 HIFKKEEQYEL
+300 YIFKKEEQYET
-311 VAEFKGT
+311 VAEFRGDA
-318 ELKGT
+318 LKGVT
-323 EYEPIFPYFAD
+323 YEPIFPYFAD
-334 KKAEGAFRV
+334 KKNEGAFRV
-343 LNDDYVTTDDGV
+343 TNDDYVTTDDGV

-367 DFRVCQEAGMKA
+367 DFRVCKEAGMTA
-379 IVDPLDQACAFTDQV
+379 FVDPLDDACAFTDQL

-399 RFCKDCDKDIIK
+399 RFCKDCDKDLIK
-411 RLKAEGKLVHQ
+411 WLKAEGKLVHQ

-449 KVEDLHERLAKNN
+449 RVEDLHERLSKNN
-462 AKVHWTPA
+462 EGVHWTPE
-470 YVGEKRFGNWLEEA
+470 YVGDKRFGNWLKEA

-502 INDDDPGDMICVGS
+502 INDDDPEDMICVGS
-516 IKELEELSGE
+516 VRELEELSGE
-526 TVTDLHKHFVD
+526 KVTDLHKHFID
-537 KIVIKKDGKTYHRTP
+537 KIVIRKDGKTYHRTP

-558 FESGSMPYAQNH
+558 FESGSMPYAQQH
-570 YMGEGYVTTDGGS
+570 YMGEGDAS
-583 GAPAPRPN
+583 
-591 DVVDSFFP
+591 SFFP

-622 CLFDQSPY
+622 CLFDKSPY
-630 KNVIVNGLVL
+630 RNVIVNGLIL

-650 LKNYPDPTKMLDT
+650 LKNYPDPNLMLNT

-685 FSEKGVQQLMR
+685 FSENGVKQLMR

-713 NVDGFHDAKVVY
+713 NVDKFDDAEVVY
-725 PESENVL
+725 PESQNVL
-732 DKWIVSSMETLIR
+732 DRWIVSSMETLIA
-745 DVTAAMDDYDLQKS
+745 DVTAAMDSYDLQKA
-759 VRPFVKFVEDLTN
+759 VRPFVRFIEDLTN

-818 EIYTNLKGAGDP
+818 EIYRNLKGASDP
-830 ESVHLC
+830 DSVHLC
-836 DFPTANDAARQ
+836 DFPTANSAARDLD
-847 PALEEAMAEVQA
+847 LEKRMADVQA
-859 VVELG
+859 AVELG

-876 QPLSQIRVA
+876 QPLSALKLA
-885 GASSVSRMASG
+885 GGDVKG
-896 SSIDELNSLIVDEL
+896 LEELIEDEL
-910 NVKSVVSIA
+910 NVKSVVFVA
-919 DETELCDVS
+919 DETDLCDVS
-928 FKANFKTLGKKC
+928 YKANFKTLGKKC
-940 GPKMKAVAA
+940 GAKMKAVAA
-949 AIARLSVS
+949 AIAAAKSV
-957 SAPTPE
+957 PFDC
-963 NAVQIEG
+963 EG
-970 VEIAAEDVLV
+970 FTITADDVLV
-980 TRAPKA
+980 TRSPKT

-1003 LTPELIAE
+1003 LTPELVAE
-1011 GLAREFVSHVQAMR
+1011 GLAREFVSHVQSMR

-1033 QRIALAVA
+1033 QRISLTVEA
-1041 CDAELRAALEGHLDY
+1041 DDETKAALEAHLDY
-1056 VKNETLATAV
+1056 VKNETLTTAFAFAV
-1066 TLADGAGDIDLNG
+1066 TDAEAVELNG
-1079 HKTSISV
+1079 HSTKIKV
-1086 EKACN
+1086 EKV

>member
-1 MFKSV
+1 MFKPV

-17 AILKFWE
+17 GVLAFWAE
-24 KNATF
+24 NQTF
-29 EKSLKRNEG
+29 EKSLKKNEG

-98 DDLGVAGAPE
+98 DALGVSGAPE
-108 IKALGIDKF
+108 IKKLGIDKF
-117 NEHCRSKVLKYVNEW
+117 NEQCRSMVLKYVSEW

-146 HDYKTMN
+146 HDYKTMQ

-171 RVYRSHRIMP
+171 RVYKSHRIMP

-210 VKVVGAPVNS
+210 TPVVSFPEGS
-220 PLASLVSRDS
+220 RLASLVSGPQSER
-230 HDDKGQGGQEGRE
+230 
-243 GHETG
+243 
-248 KPTVYLLIWTTTPWT
+248 PVVYLLVWTTTPWT
-263 LPENLM
+263 LPENLAM
-269 ICAGASIDY
+269 CAGANIDY
-278 VAVRDVTDDKRPIY
+278 VAVRDVTDEAKPVY
-292 VMAKARLP
+292 VMAKLRLP
-300 HIFKKEEQYEL
+300 AIFKKPEQYEI

-323 EYEPIFPYFAD
+323 TYEPIFPYFAD
-334 KKAEGAFRV
+334 KKAEGAFQV

-355 GLVHIAPAYGED
+355 GIVHIAPAYGED
-367 DFRVCQEAGMKA
+367 DFRVCKEAGLTA
-379 IVDPLDQACAFTDQV
+379 FVDPLDDACAFTDAI

-399 RFCKDCDKDIIK
+399 RFCKDCDKDII
-411 RLKAEGKLVHQ
+411 RQLKGMGKLVHQ
-422 ATIVHSYPFCDRT
+422 ATIVHSYPYCDRT

-462 AKVHWTPA
+462 AGVHWTPD

-502 INDDDPGDMICVGS
+502 INDADPDDMICVGS

-526 TVTDLHKHFVD
+526 KVTDLHKHFVD
-537 KIVIKKDGKTYHRTP
+537 KVVIRKDGKTYHRTP

-558 FESGSMPYAQNH
+558 FESGSMPYAQQH
-570 YMGEGYVTTDGGS
+570 FMGEGDFKDY
-583 GAPAPRPN
+583 
-591 DVVDSFFP
+591 FP

-650 LKNYPDPTKMLDT
+650 LKNYPDPNLMLDT

-685 FSEKGVQQLMR
+685 FSENGVKQLMR

-713 NVDGFHDAKVVY
+713 NVDGFNDAEVVV
-725 PESENVL
+725 PDSRNVL
-732 DKWIVSSMETLIR
+732 DRWIVSSMETLIN
-745 DVTAAMDDYDLQKS
+745 DVTAAMDVYDLQKS

-784 STNDGDKLCAYRTLR
+784 STDAEDKLSAYRTLR
-799 YVLVQLA
+799 YVLVQLS

-818 EIYTNLKGAGDP
+818 EIYRNLKGANDP

-836 DFPTANDAARQ
+836 DFPTANAAARDLD
-847 PALEEAMAEVQA
+847 LERRMADVQA
-859 VVELG
+859 AVELG

-876 QPLSQIRVA
+876 QPLASLKLA
-885 GASSVSRMASG
+885 GGDVKG
-896 SSIDELNSLIVDEL
+896 LEELIEDEL
-910 NVKSVVSIA
+910 NVKKVELIA
-919 DETELCDVS
+919 DETELCEVS

-949 AIARLSVS
+949 AIA
-957 SAPTPE
+957 ANE
-963 NAVQIEG
+963 NNRITELANNRMAACEIEG
-970 VEIAAEDVLV
+970 VQVAVEDVLV
-980 TRAPKA
+980 TRSPKA
-986 GLVVASEGAIV
+986 GLVVANTGAVV

-1011 GLAREFVSHVQAMR
+1011 GNAREFVSTVQSMR
-1025 KEADFEVT
+1025 KEAAFEVT
-1033 QRIALAVA
+1033 QRITLTVETDDEMKAS
-1041 CDAELRAALEGHLDY
+1041 LESFMDY
-1056 VKNETLATAV
+1056 VKNETLADSV
-1066 TLADGAGDIDLNG
+1066 TFAAAEADAADLNG
-1079 HKTSISV
+1079 HATKIVVTRR
-1086 EKACN
+1086 

>member
-1 MFKSV
+1 MFKAV

-11 FPQMEE
+11 FPKMEE
-17 AILKFWE
+17 NILAFWD
-24 KNATF
+24 KNSTF
-29 EKSLKRNEG
+29 EKSLKKNAG

-55 HYGHLLAGTI
+55 HYGHLLAGVI

-98 DDLGVAGAPE
+98 DALGVAGAPE
-108 IKALGIDKF
+108 IKAFGVDKF
-117 NEHCRSKVLKYVNEW
+117 NEQCRSMVLKYVSEW
-132 RKTVTRMGRWVDFD
+132 KKTVNRMGRWVDFD

-153 PEFMETIW
+153 PDFMETIW
-161 WVFKQLWNQG
+161 WVFKELWKQG
-171 RVYRSHRIMP
+171 RVYKSHRIMP

-196 SNYKDVQDPTVTVR
+196 SNYKDVQDPTVTCR
-210 VKVVGAPVNS
+210 VKVTKGAD
-220 PLASLVSRDS
+220 AAWGD
-230 HDDKGQGGQEGRE
+230 
-243 GHETG
+243 T
-248 KPTVYLLIWTTTPWT
+248 TYLLIWTTTPWT

-269 ICAGASIDY
+269 ICAGAKIDY
-278 VAVRDVTDDKRPIY
+278 VVVCDLTDDKRPCY
-292 VMAKARLP
+292 VMAEARLST
-300 HIFKKEEQYEL
+300 IFKKAEQYEL
-311 VAEFKGT
+311 VAK
-318 ELKGT
+318 LKGADLKGW
-323 EYEPIFPYFAD
+323 EYEPLFPYFAD

-367 DFRVCQEAGMKA
+367 DFRVCKEAGMNA
-379 IVDPLDQACAFTDQV
+379 IVDPLDSACAFTKEI
-394 PEYKG
+394 PEYAG

-422 ATIVHSYPFCDRT
+422 ATITHSYPFCDRT
-435 DTPLIYRAIDAWYV
+435 DTPLVYRAIDAWYV
-449 KVEDLHERLAKNN
+449 KVEDLHERLKKNN
-462 AKVHWTPA
+462 ASVHWTPA

-502 INDDDPGDMICVGS
+502 INDDDPEDMICVGS

-526 TVTDLHKHFVD
+526 KVTDLHKHFVD
-537 KIVIKKDGKTYHRTP
+537 KIVIKREGKTYHRTP

-558 FESGSMPYAQNH
+558 FESGSMPYAQQH
-570 YMGEGYVTTDGGS
+570 YMGEGDFKDY
-583 GAPAPRPN
+583 
-591 DVVDSFFP
+591 FP

-622 CLFDQSPY
+622 CLFDKSPY

-650 LKNYPDPTKMLDT
+650 LKNYPDPNLMLDT

-685 FSEKGVQQLMR
+685 FSEAGVKQLMR

-713 NVDGFHDAKVVY
+713 NVDGFHDKEVVK
-725 PESENVL
+725 PESANVL
-732 DKWIVSSMETLIR
+732 DKWIVSSMETLIN

-784 STNDGDKLCAYRTLR
+784 STNDSDKLSAYRTLR
-799 YVLVQLA
+799 YVLVQLS

-818 EIYTNLKGAGDP
+818 EIYLNLKGESDP

-836 DFPTANDAARQ
+836 DFPKANAEARDL
-847 PALEEAMAEVQA
+847 ALEHRMADVQA
-859 VVELG
+859 AVELG

-876 QPLSQIRVA
+876 QPLASLKLAGGDVA
-885 GASSVSRMASG
+885 GLE
-896 SSIDELNSLIVDEL
+896 ELIEDEL
-910 NVKSVVSIA
+910 NVKKVCFIA

-928 FKANFKTLGKKC
+928 FKANFKTLGPKC
-940 GPKMKAVAA
+940 GAKMKAVAA
-949 AIARLSVS
+949 AIAKAKKV
-957 SAPTPE
+957 PFE
-963 NAVQIEG
+963 VEG
-970 VEIAAEDVLV
+970 VCVTAEDVI
-980 TRAPKA
+980 TSRNPRE
-986 GLVVASEGAIV
+986 GLVVASEGSIV

-1003 LTPELIAE
+1003 LTPALVAE
-1011 GLAREFVSHVQAMR
+1011 GNAREFVSHVQAMR

-1033 QRIALAVA
+1033 QRIVLAVKA
-1041 CDAELRAALEGHLDY
+1041 DAEMKAALEAHIDY
-1056 VKNETLATAV
+1056 VKNETLSTEV
-1066 TLADGAGDIDLNG
+1066 NISLGKGETDLNG
-1079 HKTSISV
+1079 HPTGIEV
-1086 EKACN
+1086 RKA

>member
-1 MFKSV
+1 MFKPV

-11 FPQMEE
+11 FPKMEE
-17 AILKFWE
+17 DVLSFWG
-24 KNATF
+24 NDGTF
-29 EKSLKRNEG
+29 EKSLKKNEG
-38 KERYKFYDG
+38 KERYTFYDG

-55 HYGHLLAGTI
+55 HYGHLLAGII

-98 DDLGVAGAPE
+98 DALGVAGAPE
-108 IKALGIDKF
+108 IKALGVDKF
-117 NEHCRSKVLKYVNEW
+117 NEQCRSMVLKYVNEW
-132 RKTVTRMGRWVDFD
+132 EKTVTRMGRWVDFRN
-146 HDYKTMN
+146 DYKTMN

-171 RVYRSHRIMP
+171 RVYKSHRIMP

-196 SNYKDVQDPTVTVR
+196 NNYKDVQDPTVTVR
-210 VKVVGAPVNS
+210 TKALS
-220 PLASLVSRDS
+220 AESEAIKDLLA
-230 HDDKGQGGQEGRE
+230 KE
-243 GHETG
+243 
-248 KPTVYLLIWTTTPWT
+248 PTVYLLVWTTTPWT

-278 VAVRDVTDDKRPIY
+278 VAVRDVTDDAKPVY

-300 HIFKKEEQYEL
+300 YIFKKEEQYET
-311 VAEFKGT
+311 VAEFKGDA
-318 ELKGT
+318 LKGVT
-323 EYEPIFPYFAD
+323 YEPIFPYFAD
-334 KKAEGAFRV
+334 KKNEGAFRV
-343 LNDDYVTTDDGV
+343 TNDDYVTTDDGV

-367 DFRVCQEAGMKA
+367 DFRVCKEAGMTA
-379 IVDPLDQACAFTDQV
+379 FVDPLDDACAFTDQL

-399 RFCKDCDKDIIK
+399 RFCKDCDKDLIK
-411 RLKAEGKLVHQ
+411 WLKAEGKLVHQ

-449 KVEDLHERLAKNN
+449 RVEDLHERLSKNN
-462 AKVHWTPA
+462 EGVHWTPE
-470 YVGEKRFGNWLEEA
+470 YVGDKRFGNWLKEA

-502 INDDDPGDMICVGS
+502 INDDDPEDMICVGS
-516 IKELEELSGE
+516 VKELEELSGE
-526 TVTDLHKHFVD
+526 KVTDLHKHFID
-537 KIVIKKDGKTYHRTP
+537 KIVIRKDGKTYHRTP

-558 FESGSMPYAQNH
+558 FESGSMPYAQQH
-570 YMGEGYVTTDGGS
+570 YMGEGDAS
-583 GAPAPRPN
+583 
-591 DVVDSFFP
+591 SFFP

-612 WFYTLMVLGT
+612 WFYTRMVLGT
-622 CLFDQSPY
+622 CLFDKSPY
-630 KNVIVNGLVL
+630 RNVIVNGLIL

-650 LKNYPDPTKMLDT
+650 LKNYPDPNLMLNT

-685 FSEKGVQQLMR
+685 FSENGVKQLMR

-713 NVDGFHDAKVVY
+713 NVDKFDDAEVVY
-725 PESENVL
+725 PESQNVL
-732 DKWIVSSMETLIR
+732 DRWIVSSMETLIA
-745 DVTAAMDDYDLQKS
+745 DVTAAMDSYDLQKA
-759 VRPFVKFVEDLTN
+759 VRPFVRFIEDLTN

-818 EIYTNLKGAGDP
+818 EIYRNLKGASDP
-830 ESVHLC
+830 DSVHLC
-836 DFPTANDAARQ
+836 DFPTANSAARDLD
-847 PALEEAMAEVQA
+847 LEKRMADVQA
-859 VVELG
+859 AVELG

-876 QPLSQIRVA
+876 QPLSSLKLA
-885 GASSVSRMASG
+885 GGDVKG
-896 SSIDELNSLIVDEL
+896 LEELIEDEL
-910 NVKSVVSIA
+910 NVKSVVFVA
-919 DETELCDVS
+919 DETDLCDVS
-928 FKANFKTLGKKC
+928 YKANFKTLGKKC
-940 GPKMKAVAA
+940 GAKMKAVAA
-949 AIARLSVS
+949 AIAAAKSV
-957 SAPTPE
+957 PFDC
-963 NAVQIEG
+963 EG
-970 VEIAAEDVLV
+970 FTITADDVLV
-980 TRAPKA
+980 TRSPKT

-1003 LTPELIAE
+1003 LTPELVAE
-1011 GLAREFVSHVQAMR
+1011 GLAREFVSHVQSMR

-1033 QRIALAVA
+1033 QRISLTVEA
-1041 CDAELRAALEGHLDY
+1041 DDETKAALEAHLDY
-1056 VKNETLATAV
+1056 VKNETLTTAFAFAV
-1066 TLADGAGDIDLNG
+1066 TDAEAVELNG
-1079 HKTSISV
+1079 HSTKIKV
-1086 EKACN
+1086 EKA

>member
-1 MFKSV
+1 MFKPV

-11 FPQMEE
+11 FPAMEE
-17 AILKFWE
+17 GILAFWKE
-24 KNATF
+24 DSTF
-29 EKSLKRNEG
+29 EKSLKKNEG

-98 DDLGVAGAPE
+98 DALGVAGAPE
-108 IKALGIDKF
+108 IKKLGIDKF
-117 NEHCRSKVLKYVNEW
+117 NEQCRSMVLKYVSEW

-146 HDYKTMN
+146 HDYKTMQ

-171 RVYRSHRIMP
+171 RVYKSHRIMP

-210 VKVVGAPVNS
+210 TPVVSFPEGS
-220 PLASLVSRDS
+220 RLASLVSGPQSER
-230 HDDKGQGGQEGRE
+230 
-243 GHETG
+243 
-248 KPTVYLLIWTTTPWT
+248 PVVYLLVWTTTPWT
-263 LPENLM
+263 LPENLAM
-269 ICAGASIDY
+269 CAGANIDY
-278 VAVRDVTDDKRPIY
+278 VAVRDVTDEAKPVY
-292 VMAKARLP
+292 VMAKLRLP
-300 HIFKKEEQYEL
+300 AIFKKPEQYEII
-311 VAEFKGT
+311 AEFKGT

-323 EYEPIFPYFAD
+323 TYEPIFPYFAD
-334 KKAEGAFRV
+334 KAAEGAFKV

-355 GLVHIAPAYGED
+355 GIVHIAPAYGED
-367 DFRVCQEAGMKA
+367 DFRVCKEAGMTA
-379 IVDPLDQACAFTDQV
+379 FVDPLDDACAFTDAI

-411 RLKAEGKLVHQ
+411 QLKGMGKLVHQ
-422 ATIVHSYPFCDRT
+422 ATIVHSYPYCDRT

-462 AKVHWTPA
+462 AGVHWTPD

-502 INDDDPGDMICVGS
+502 INDADPDDMICVGS

-526 TVTDLHKHFVD
+526 KVTDLHKHFVD

-558 FESGSMPYAQNH
+558 FESGSMPYAQQH
-570 YMGEGYVTTDGGS
+570 YMGEGDFKDY
-583 GAPAPRPN
+583 
-591 DVVDSFFP
+591 FP

-650 LKNYPDPTKMLDT
+650 LKNYPDPNLMLDT

-685 FSEKGVQQLMR
+685 FSENGVKQLMR

-713 NVDGFHDAKVVY
+713 NVDGFNDAEVVY
-725 PESENVL
+725 PESANVL
-732 DKWIVSSMETLIR
+732 DKWIVSSMETLIN
-745 DVTAAMDDYDLQKS
+745 DVTAAMDEYDLQRS

-784 STNDGDKLCAYRTLR
+784 STNDGDKLSAYRTLR

-818 EIYTNLKGAGDP
+818 EIYRNLKGASDP
-830 ESVHLC
+830 ASVHLC
-836 DFPTANDAARQ
+836 DFPTANAAARDL
-847 PALEEAMAEVQA
+847 ALEKRMADVQA
-859 VVELG
+859 AVELG

-876 QPLSQIRVA
+876 QPLAVLKLA
-885 GASSVSRMASG
+885 GGDVKG
-896 SSIDELNSLIVDEL
+896 LEELIEDEL
-910 NVKSVVSIA
+910 NVKNVAFIA
-919 DETELCDVS
+919 DETELCEVT

-940 GPKMKAVAA
+940 GAKMKAVAA
-949 AIARLSVS
+949 GIAALKSFS
-957 SAPTPE
+957 GSTT
-963 NAVQIEG
+963 IEG
-970 VEIAAEDVLV
+970 IELTADDVLV
-980 TRAPKA
+980 TRKPKE
-986 GLVVASEGAIV
+986 GLVVASQGAIV

-1003 LTPELIAE
+1003 LTPELISE
-1011 GLAREFVSHVQAMR
+1011 GLAREFVSNVQSMR

-1033 QRIALAVA
+1033 QRIALTVEA
-1041 CDAELRAALEGHLDY
+1041 DDEMKAALTTHADY
-1056 VKNETLATAV
+1056 VKAETLAVELTFA
-1066 TLADGAGDIDLNG
+1066 AAAAEAIDLNG
-1079 HKTSISV
+1079 HATKIAV
-1086 EKACN
+1086 AKA

>member
-1 MFKSV
+1 MFKTV

-17 AILKFWE
+17 EILKFWE
-24 KNATF
+24 ADGTF

-98 DDLGVAGAPE
+98 DALGVAGAPE
-108 IKALGIDKF
+108 IKALGVDKF
-117 NEHCRSKVLKYVNEW
+117 NEQCRSMVLKYVSEW

-153 PEFMETIW
+153 PDFMETIW

-171 RVYRSHRIMP
+171 RVYKSHRIMP

-210 VKVVGAPVNS
+210 TKALDAESAVMKDL
-220 PLASLVSRDS
+220 LAKER
-230 HDDKGQGGQEGRE
+230 
-243 GHETG
+243 
-248 KPTVYLLIWTTTPWT
+248 TVYLLIWTTTPWT
-263 LPENLM
+263 LPENLTM
-269 ICAGASIDY
+269 CAGASIDY
-278 VAVRDVTDDKRPIY
+278 VAVRDLTDDAKPVYI
-292 VMAKARLP
+292 MAKARLP
-300 HIFKKEEQYEL
+300 HIFKKPEQYEL
-311 VAEFKGT
+311 VAEFKGSD
-318 ELKGT
+318 LKGT
-323 EYEPIFPYFAD
+323 SYEPIFPYFAD
-334 KKAEGAFRV
+334 KKAEGAFKV

-355 GLVHIAPAYGED
+355 GIVHIAPAYGED
-367 DFRVCQEAGMKA
+367 DFRVCQEAGMHA
-379 IVDPLDQACAFTDQV
+379 IVDPLDSACAFTAQV
-394 PEYKG
+394 PEYQG

-422 ATIVHSYPFCDRT
+422 STIVHSYPFCDRT

-502 INDDDPGDMICVGS
+502 INDDDPSDMICVGS

-526 TVTDLHKHFVD
+526 KVTDLHKHFVD
-537 KIVIKKDGKTYHRTP
+537 KIVIRKDGKTYHRTP

-558 FESGSMPYAQNH
+558 FESGSMPYAQQH
-570 YMGEGYVTTDGGS
+570 YMGEDYFDGGDR
-583 GAPAPRPN
+583 GVLAPS
-591 DVVDSFFP
+591 VVRFFP

-713 NVDGFHDAKVVY
+713 NVDGFADAEVVY
-725 PESENVL
+725 PQSANVL
-732 DKWIVSSMETLIR
+732 DRWIVSSMETLIN

-759 VRPFVKFVEDLTN
+759 VRPFVKFIEDLTN

-784 STNDGDKLCAYRTLR
+784 STNDGDKLNAYRTLR

-818 EIYTNLKGAGDP
+818 EIYRNLKGASDP

-836 DFPTANDAARQ
+836 DFPTANAAARDL
-847 PALEEAMAEVQA
+847 ALEKAMAEIQA

-876 QPLSQIRVA
+876 QPLAKINVA
-885 GASSVSRMASG
+885 GASSIANG
-896 SSIDELNSLIVDEL
+896 SSVDELNALIVDEL
-910 NVKSVVSIA
+910 NVKSVSRIA
-919 DETELCDVS
+919 DETELCDVT

-949 AIARLSVS
+949 AISQLKAFGSQLV
-957 SAPTPE
+957 
-963 NAVQIEG
+963 IEG
-970 VEIAAEDVLV
+970 IAIDEADVLV
-980 TRAPKA
+980 TRKPKD
-986 GLVVASEGAIV
+986 GLVVASQGSIV

-1003 LTPELIAE
+1003 LTPELVAE
-1011 GLAREFVSHVQAMR
+1011 GLAREFVSHVQSMR

-1033 QRIALAVA
+1033 QRITVTVEA
-1041 CDAELRAALEGHLDY
+1041 DAEMTAALTAHLDY
-1056 VKNETLATAV
+1056 VKGETLATDVVFGSCAADAV
-1066 TLADGAGDIDLNG
+1066 ELNG
-1079 HKTSISV
+1079 HPTKIQV
-1086 EKACN
+1086 QANA

>member
-1 MFKSV
+1 MFKPV

-11 FPQMEE
+11 FPKMEE
-17 AILKFWE
+17 EILKVWE
-24 KNATF
+24 KNSTF

-92 IEALAQ
+92 IEAIAQ
-98 DDLGVAGAPE
+98 DELGVAGAPE
-108 IKALGIDKF
+108 IRQLGIDKF
-117 NEHCRSKVLKYVNEW
+117 NEHCRSKVLKYVGEW

-210 VKVVGAPVNS
+210 TKALTAES
-220 PLASLVSRDS
+220 ATMKSILA
-230 HDDKGQGGQEGRE
+230 KE
-243 GHETG
+243 
-248 KPTVYLLIWTTTPWT
+248 PTVYLLIWTTTPWT

-269 ICAGASIDY
+269 MCAGASIDY
-278 VAVRDVTDDKRPIY
+278 VAVRDLTDDAKPIY
-292 VMAKARLP
+292 IMAKARLP
-300 HIFKKEEQYEL
+300 YIFKKEEQYEL

-323 EYEPIFPYFAD
+323 SYEPIFPYFAD
-334 KKAEGAFRV
+334 KKQEGAFRV

-355 GLVHIAPAYGED
+355 GIVHIAPAYGED
-367 DFRVCQEAGMKA
+367 DFRVCKEAGMNA
-379 IVDPLDQACAFTDQV
+379 IVDPLDASCNFTAEV
-394 PEYKG
+394 PEYQG

-411 RLKAEGKLVHQ
+411 RLKQEGKLVHQ

-449 KVEDLHERLAKNN
+449 KVEDLHARLAKNN
-462 AKVHWTPA
+462 AKVHWTPD

-502 INDDDPGDMICVGS
+502 INDNDPDDMICVGS

-537 KIVIKKDGKTYHRTP
+537 KIVIRKDGKTYHRTP

-558 FESGSMPYAQNH
+558 FESGSMPYAQQH
-570 YMGEGYVTTDGGS
+570 YMGGKDGS
-583 GAPAPRPN
+583 A
-591 DVVDSFFP
+591 DLESFKDYFP

-713 NVDGFHDAKVVY
+713 NVDGFHDKEVVY
-725 PESENVL
+725 PQSDNVL
-732 DKWIVSSMETLIR
+732 DRWIVSSMETLIH
-745 DVTAAMDDYDLQKS
+745 DVTAAMDVYDLQKS
-759 VRPFVKFVEDLTN
+759 VRPFVKFIEDLTN

-784 STNDGDKLCAYRTLR
+784 STNDGDKLNAYRTLR
-799 YVLVQLA
+799 YVLVQLS

-818 EIYTNLKGAGDP
+818 EIYANLKGEGDP

-836 DFPTANDAARQ
+836 DFPTANASARDLDLERRMADVMAA
-847 PALEEAMAEVQA
+847 
-859 VVELG
+859 VELG

-876 QPLSQIRVA
+876 QPLAKLRVA
-885 GASSVSRMASG
+885 GVEAKSEVEGEQWNAL
-896 SSIDELNSLIVDEL
+896 ISLITDEL
-910 NVKSVVSIA
+910 NVKTVEFIA
-919 DETELCDVS
+919 DETELCQIS

-949 AIARLSVS
+949 AIAAAKTL
-957 SAPTPE
+957 PTE
-963 NAVQIEG
+963 VEG
-970 VEIAAEDVLV
+970 IAIDPEDVIV
-980 TRAPKA
+980 TRSSKP
-986 GLVVASEGAIV
+986 GLVVANAGAIV

-1011 GLAREFVSHVQAMR
+1011 GNAREFVSHVQSMR

-1033 QRIALAVA
+1033 QRIAIAVKA
-1041 CDAELRAALEGHLDY
+1041 DAEMKAALEAHMDY
-1056 VKNETLATAV
+1056 VKNETLAVRVEICNGQDARCP
-1066 TLADGAGDIDLNG
+1066 GDETVELNG
-1079 HKTSISV
+1079 HLTGIKV
-1086 EKACN
+1086 EKAT

>member
-1 MFKSV
+1 MFKPV
-6 SNKVA
+6 SNKVD
-11 FPQMEE
+11 FPKMEE
-17 AILKFWE
+17 GVLRFW
-24 KNATF
+24 ADDRTF
-29 EKSLKRNEG
+29 EKSLARNRG
-38 KERYKFYDG
+38 KERYTFYDG

-98 DDLGVAGAPE
+98 EALGVAGVPE
-108 IKALGIDKF
+108 IKKLGVDKF
-117 NEHCRSKVLKYVNEW
+117 NEQCRSMVLKYVSEW

-146 HDYKTMN
+146 HDYKTMDFG
-153 PEFMETIW
+153 FMESVW
-161 WVFKQLWNQG
+161 WVFKQLWDQG

-210 VKVVGAPVNS
+210 TR
-220 PLASLVSRDS
+220 LLDSLGKLD
-230 HDDKGQGGQEGRE
+230 GLEG
-243 GHETG
+243 TI
-248 KPTVYLLIWTTTPWT
+248 YLLVWTTTPWT
-263 LPENLM
+263 LPENLAM
-269 ICAGASIDY
+269 CVGADIDY
-278 VAVRDVTDDKRPIY
+278 VVVRDLTDDSRPMY

-300 HIFKKEEQYEL
+300 HIFKKPEQYE
-311 VAEFKGT
+311 VVR
-318 ELKGT
+318 ELKGAEMKGW

-355 GLVHIAPAYGED
+355 GIVHIAPAYGED
-367 DFRVCQEAGMKA
+367 DFRVCKEAGMNA
-379 IVDPLDQACAFTDQV
+379 FFDPLDDACAFTDAI

-411 RLKAEGKLVHQ
+411 ALKAAGKLVHQ

-449 KVEDLHERLAKNN
+449 RVEDLHQRLAKNN
-462 AKVHWTPA
+462 AAVHWTPD

-502 INDDDPGDMICVGS
+502 VNDDDPSDMICVGS
-516 IKELEELSGE
+516 AKELEELSGE
-526 TVTDLHKHFVD
+526 KVTDLHKHFID

-558 FESGSMPYAQNH
+558 FESGSMPYAQQH
-570 YMGEGYVTTDGGS
+570 YMGEN
-583 GAPAPRPN
+583 P
-591 DVVDSFFP
+591 VDDFFP

-630 KNVIVNGLVL
+630 RNVIVNGLVL

-650 LKNYPDPTKMLDT
+650 LKNYPDPAKMLDT

-675 SPVVKAESLK
+675 SPVVRAENLK
-685 FSEKGVQQLMR
+685 FSENGVKQLMR

-713 NVDGFHDAKVVY
+713 NVDGFNDAEVVY
-725 PESENVL
+725 PESSNVL
-732 DKWIVSSMETLIR
+732 DKWIVSSMETLIA
-745 DVTAAMDDYDLQKS
+745 DVTAAMDAYDLQRS

-818 EIYTNLKGAGDP
+818 EIYRNLKGANDP

-836 DFPTANDAARQ
+836 EFPTANAAARDL
-847 PALEEAMAEVQA
+847 ALEKRMAAVQT

-876 QPLSQIRVA
+876 QPLSAIRIA
-885 GASSVSRMASG
+885 GADVKG
-896 SSIDELNSLIVDEL
+896 LEDLIMDEL
-910 NVKSVVSIA
+910 NVKRVEYVA
-919 DETELCDVS
+919 DETELCEVS
-928 FKANFKTLGKKC
+928 YKANFKTLGKKC

-949 AIARLSVS
+949 AIAAMKGFAG
-957 SAPTPE
+957 SAT
-963 NAVQIEG
+963 VEG
-970 VEIAAEDVLV
+970 VEIAADDVLV

-986 GLVVASEGAIV
+986 GLVVASEGATV

-1003 LTPELIAE
+1003 LTPELVAE

-1033 QRIALAVA
+1033 QRIAVKVG
-1041 CDAELRAALEGHLDY
+1041 CDAELRSALEAHLNY
-1056 VKNETLATAV
+1056 VKGEILALELGFEDV
-1066 TLADGAGDIDLNG
+1066 PGAEATDLNG
-1079 HKTSISV
+1079 HAARIAV
-1086 EKACN
+1086 EKVAGGAS